1 MTDNPN
7 DQPDKKIIIDEDWK
21 SRVQAEK
28 EAIESRR
35 EATRAEP
42 PEAAQPGQPE
52 ATQAEQQEAPAG
64 PLPPP
69 TLELLVSSLGM
80 QAMISM
86 GLMPNPMTG
95 KPEVELDQAK
105 HLIDTIAMLEEKTE
119 GNRTPQETAIL
130 NNLLHE
136 LRMGY
141 LAVRQKPSGS

>member
-1 MTDNPN
+1 MTDEPN
-7 DQPDKKIIIDEDWK
+7 AEPNKKIIIDEDWK

-28 EAIESRR
+28 EAIESR
-35 EATRAEP
+35 
-42 PEAAQPGQPE
+42 QE
-52 ATQAEQQEAPAG
+52 ATQAEQQDATQAGQPEAPAG

-69 TLELLVSSLGM
+69 TLEILVSSLGM

-86 GLMPNPMTG
+86 GLIPNPMTG

-119 GNRTPQETAIL
+119 GNRTPEETAVL
-130 NNLLHE
+130 DNLLHE

-141 LAVRQKPSGS
+141 LAVQQNPSGS